1 MHENYVKSGL
11 LYELMN
17 KEDKTITELKN
28 SVISSMDN
36 SKTLNIS
43 TFYGDE
49 FFDSFLN
56 DNTDENDYYM
66 EKDLDAYTQEAYIN
80 LYILD
85 EEYILSIIPKIF
97 NGEFFK
103 ELFHYKGI
111 GAIDSFIIPLS
122 IIEICEKITFNTNTS
137 SLILDEVF
145 KEMKMNKVFS
155 ERIYNNFLAHKN
167 SSSEIINELCEEFL
181 STIETNAMDVW
192 NSNTDA
198 RTKIFLIALN
208 DKSNAT
214 AIFYILDT
222 LVTGK
227 NKYFRFSEKEK
238 NNLIEL
244 VKNHPHYRMD
254 EYIEEF
260 AYNV

>member
-1 MHENYVKSGL
+1 MHENFVKSGL

-36 SKTLNIS
+36 SKTLNIN
-43 TFYGDE
+43 TFYGNE

-56 DNTDENDYYM
+56 DIDSFLND
-66 EKDLDAYTQEAYIN
+66 N
-80 LYILD
+80 LD

-103 ELFHYKGI
+103 ELFYYKGI

-145 KEMKMNKVFS
+145 KEIKALNFPS
-155 ERIYNNFLAHKN
+155 ERIYTNLLAHKN
-167 SSSEIINELCEEFL
+167 TSIETINELCKNFL
-181 STIETNAMDVW
+181 SIVNSNAMDDW
-192 NSNTDA
+192 TTNTA
-198 RTKIFLIALN
+198 KRTQIFLIALN
-208 DKSNAT
+208 DNSNAT

-222 LVTGK
+222 LVKGK